1 MKKLNLNFKG
11 IGEMLNKEQMKKITG
26 GDYSDCPGFYD
37 CVCSYNNA
45 DIGCT
50 ANASE
55 CDDQCYFLFGD
66 W

>member
-1 MKKLNLNFKG
+1 MKKLNLKFKG

-26 GDYSDCPGFYD
+26 GDYNCGFTE
-37 CVCSYNNA
+37 CVCPQNGA

-50 ANASE
+50 ASPAD
-55 CDDQCYFLFGD
+55 CDYQCYFLFGD